1 MFYLTFRI
9 KYAIRLPFMWCST
22 CTERRHLRF
31 HFFNGLFS
39 VFTVIVIIID
49 WVLSG
54 TKNEGL
60 YFNCP
65 ALFVYEFFSLAAA
78 LVVIVCIW
86 RYPRLIYSRRAA
98 DREVDLNMR
107 REQRNRFSYGVP
119 DNDPEER
126 RREEEEFKRRHPA
139 YETLDIE
146 EVILENQY

>member
-1 MFYLTFRI
+1 M
-9 KYAIRLPFMWCST
+9 
-22 CTERRHLRF
+22 RF

-60 YFNCP
+60 YHNCP

-86 RYPRLIYSRRAA
+86 KYPRLIYSRRVA

-107 REQRNRFSYGVP
+107 RERNRFSYGVP

-139 YETLDIE
+139 YETLDID
-146 EVILENQY
+146 EVILEN